1 MIVGGHG
8 KIDVNNT
15 IEARLDILKDN
26 ALPAMR
32 EALFGK
38 NPNRKFYD

>member
-1 MIVGGHG
+1 MVVGGDS

-15 IEARLDILKDN
+15 FEARLDLLKDD

-38 NPNRKFYD
+38 NPHRKFYD